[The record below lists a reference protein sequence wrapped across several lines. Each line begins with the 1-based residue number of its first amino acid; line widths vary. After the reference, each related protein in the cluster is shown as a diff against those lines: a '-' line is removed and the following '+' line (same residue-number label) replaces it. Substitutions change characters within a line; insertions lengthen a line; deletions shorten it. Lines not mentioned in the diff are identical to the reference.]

1 MRGAGSLLVVALLGV
16 LAAFA
21 LPHTGGAA
29 NPQLTAMVSNP
40 ANISLVDAQGNPVTS
55 LAPGTYDIV
64 VTDST
69 ALHNFHLTGSG
80 GVDQMTGIA
89 TTSSTTWTVTFTAGG
104 KYHFQCDAHPTTMFG
119 NFSITGGTT
128 SSPSTTMTTSTTS
141 TTQTTA
147 TIPTTGT
154 TLTGP
159 TTTGATTIGSTTAG
173 STTTIGGGGTTTRS
187 VARKAPVKKV
197 TICHKGRTIKI
208 KKSQLRRHLKHGDK
222 RGHCRKPKK
231 KKR

>member
-1 MRGAGSLLVVALLGV
+1 MRGVGSLLIVALLGV

-21 LPHTGGAA
+21 LPRTGGAA

-40 ANISLVDAQGNPVTS
+40 ANISLVDAQGHPVTS

-69 ALHNFHLTGSG
+69 TLHNFHLTGSG
-80 GVDQMTGIA
+80 GVDQSTMVA

-128 SSPSTTMTTSTTS
+128 SSTSTTMTTATTS
-141 TTQTTA
+141 TAQTTTMA
-147 TIPTTGT
+147 STVGTTVTGTTTGT
-154 TLTGP
+154 
-159 TTTGATTIGSTTAG
+159 TTIGSTTAG

-187 VARKAPVKKV
+187 VARKPPVKKV
-197 TICHKGRTIKI
+197 MICHKGRTIKV

-222 RGHCRKPKK
+222 RGPCRKAKK
-231 KKR
+231 KKRR